1 MRFNI
6 TDITHNYYEGV
17 DNMDIMQAIM
27 DIEQKA
33 QGIVK
38 SADELKEHQQ
48 EILDKEI
55 KELDS
60 KMQQKLAGESERL
73 RREYNAI
80 RDEEMVKTE
89 RKYAEKFEELEDRCS
104 KGKDK
109 WVSDIVSAVIGH
121 SA

>member
-1 MRFNI
+1 
-6 TDITHNYYEGV
+6 
-17 DNMDIMQAIM
+17 MDIMQAIM

-55 KELDS
+55 KEKEAEMKQTLDR
-60 KMQQKLAGESERL
+60 ESEKL

-89 RKYAEKFEELEDRCS
+89 RKYAEKFEELEKRCNE
-104 KGKDK
+104 GKDK
-109 WVSDIVSAVIGH
+109 WVSAIVSAVLKH